1 METLL
6 HNLGIGFGAVLS
18 MDPFTIAGVTMSLPM
33 NLFYAFLGALIGTLI
48 GVLPG
53 LGPVATIA
61 MLLPATYALPPLGGL
76 IMLAGIYYGAQYG
89 GSTTAILVNL
99 PGETSSV
106 VTCIDGYQMARR
118 GRAGVA
124 LTTAALGSFFAGCV
138 GTLLL
143 AAFAAPLAEVA
154 FKFGPAEYF
163 SLMVLGM
170 IGAVVLASGSLVK
183 AIAMICLGLLGG
195 IIGTDVNTGVSR
207 YAFGIPELTDGVG
220 FVAVA
225 MGVFG
230 FAEVITNLEQKEHR
244 EVFTSKVSSMFPTR
258 EDWKRMIA
266 PVIRGTVLGSALGIL
281 PGGGAALASFG
292 AYSLEKKVSKNRAE
306 FGKGAIE
313 GVAAPE
319 SANNAAA
326 QTSFIPLLTLGIP
339 PNAVMALMVG
349 AMTIHNIQPGPQVM
363 TSNPSLFWGLIVSM
377 WIGNLMLVILNL
389 PLIGM
394 WVKLLTVPYRFLYPS
409 ILVFCCIGVY
419 TVSNSTF
426 DVFLT
431 AGFGFLGYMFIK
443 LGCEGAPL
451 LLGFVLGPMMEEN
464 FRRALLLSRGQFSVF
479 VTRPLSL
486 GLLLAAAAL
495 VVVVALP
502 SIKAKREEAFQ
513 EE

>member
-1 METLL
+1 MEELFS
-6 HNLGIGFGAVLS
+6 HLGIGFGAVLALE
-18 MDPFTIAGVTMSLPM
+18 PVSLLGLTLNIPM
-33 NLFYAFLGALIGTLI
+33 NLVYCFIGVVVGTLI

-124 LTTAALGSFFAGCV
+124 LSTAALGSFFAGCV

-143 AAFAAPLAEVA
+143 AAFAVPLAEVA

-170 IGAVVLASGSLVK
+170 IGAVVLASGSLIK

-207 YAFGIPELTDGVG
+207 YAFDIPQLTDGIG

-244 EVFTSKVSSMFPTR
+244 EVFTSKVTNMFPTK
-258 EDWKRMIA
+258 DDFKRMVA
-266 PVIRGTVLGSALGIL
+266 PILRGTMLGSALGIL
-281 PGGGAALASFG
+281 PGGGAALAAFG
-292 AYSLEKKVSKNRAE
+292 AYSLEKKVSKHGAE

-319 SANNAAA
+319 SANNAAS

-363 TSNPSLFWGLIVSM
+363 TSNPTLFWGLIVSM
-377 WIGNLMLVILNL
+377 WVGNLMLVVLNL
-389 PLIGM
+389 PLIGI
-394 WVKLLTVPYRFLYPS
+394 WIKLLTVPYRFLYPS

-419 TVSNSTF
+419 TVNNSAF

-431 AGFGFLGYMFIK
+431 AGFGLLGYIFIK

-464 FRRALLLSRGQFSVF
+464 FRRALLLSRGDFSVF

-486 GLLLAAAAL
+486 SLLIATL
-495 VVVVALP
+495 VLIVIVALP
-502 SIKAKREEAFQ
+502 SIKSKREEAFQ